1 MATSTGQPTEPA
13 ADAVRRCAHEL
24 LPRSGEIAAE
34 ITAQVVAKLPR
45 LVGPGSGIDQ
55 GVDAVRES
63 TDQNI
68 GAILST
74 LAFGVPATATEP
86 VLGARKL
93 LRHTVN
99 GGGGI
104 TDLLRAYRYGHELIW
119 QRWSAYVCGRLDD
132 AEQLA
137 EVLAMSSKH
146 MFTFID
152 RSCEH
157 LVAEYRSTYDG
168 AGRPARAP
176 GEVIRELLGDG
187 PVDEGLASSVLGY
200 DVRGHHLALALSP
213 VGAAGSNGG
222 VYAALDALSA
232 RARAA
237 TVHLPVGDGTVW
249 AWFSWPAA
257 PHADRLAD
265 LARTPLDGVLAA
277 TGRPGRGRTGFR
289 RSHHQARE
297 ADRTARL
304 SRRPATGVVGYRD
317 LELAGLLCTDP
328 ERARQFAADRL
339 GALGARDETC
349 ARLRETVLA
358 YLEQGS
364 SRTRTAATL
373 HVHHKTVSY
382 RLTQAEQL
390 LGRPLTDDLPA
401 LGAALL
407 IDRTLHGDPTP
418 TPERSAP

>member
-1 MATSTGQPTEPA
+1 MTATTSGRYRERVPGQLTEPA
-13 ADAVRRCAHEL
+13 AEAVQRCAHEL

-45 LVGPGSGIDQ
+45 LVGAGSEQ

-99 GGGGI
+99 SGGGI
-104 TDLLRAYRYGHELIW
+104 TDLLRAYHYGHELIW
-119 QRWSAYVCGRLDD
+119 QRWSAYVCGQLDD

-137 EVLAMSSKH
+137 AVLEISSRH

-157 LVAEYRSTYDG
+157 LVAEYRSLDG
-168 AGRPARAP
+168 LSGRLARAP
-176 GEVIRELLGDG
+176 GEVIRELVGDG

-200 DVRGHHLALALSP
+200 DVRGHHLAVVLSP
-213 VGAAGSNGG
+213 VAAAGD
-222 VYAALDALSA
+222 VYPALETLAA
-232 RARAA
+232 RAGAP
-237 TVHLPVGDGTVW
+237 TVHLPVGDGTLW
-249 AWFSWPAA
+249 AWFGWPAA
-257 PHADRLAD
+257 PDAERLAE
-265 LARTPLDGVLAA
+265 LARVPLDGVLAA

-304 SRRPATGVVGYRD
+304 SRHPTCGVVGYQG

-328 ERARQFAADRL
+328 ERARPFAADRL

-358 YLEQGS
+358 YLEQGCS
-364 SRTRTAATL
+364 GTRTAAAL

-382 RLTQAEQL
+382 RLAQAEQL

-418 TPERSAP
+418 DP